1 MPMAL
6 QNSDLVLYS
15 FMGNVIIAK
24 LKHSSILKSKHSFLF
39 SKRYQHYNKGMV
51 KLTEKEQRLLLA
63 KRVDEAITSIGRGGK
78 VKIAKA
84 CDISPT
90 AITGWI
96 KNGRIS
102 KTNIEI
108 VSKISG
114 YNLNWLISG
123 KGEKLSNITD
133 ILAARNNIGNGHET
147 LKIGIFAK
155 VPVVGS
161 AQLGD
166 NGYWCELEYPVGHGD
181 GYVNFAARD
190 KDAYALRCV
199 GDSMKPRI
207 RNGEFVV
214 VEPNYEALPGDDV
227 MLKAVDGRVMV
238 KTYLYTRDG
247 MVHLM
252 SVNEAHPP
260 QSFALDE
267 IDKIHPIAGI
277 ANKLA
282 WIKD

>member
-1 MPMAL
+1 MYKFKLNRVNYLFMVDKKKISNTRDAFERL
-6 QNSDLVLYS
+6 CDVL
-15 FMGNVIIAK
+15 K
-24 LKHSSILKSKHSFLF
+24 E
-39 SKRYQHYNKGMV
+39 KGMEPPD
-51 KLTEKEQRLLLA
+51 LYNRLGVQHPTQTWNNWKNRGIPRDKYELICNLIPDLNFEYLA
-63 KRVDEAITSIGRGGK
+63 T
-78 VKIAKA
+78 
-84 CDISPT
+84 
-90 AITGWI
+90 
-96 KNGRIS
+96 
-102 KTNIEI
+102 
-108 VSKISG
+108 
-114 YNLNWLISG
+114 G

-147 LKIGIFAK
+147 LKIGIFAR